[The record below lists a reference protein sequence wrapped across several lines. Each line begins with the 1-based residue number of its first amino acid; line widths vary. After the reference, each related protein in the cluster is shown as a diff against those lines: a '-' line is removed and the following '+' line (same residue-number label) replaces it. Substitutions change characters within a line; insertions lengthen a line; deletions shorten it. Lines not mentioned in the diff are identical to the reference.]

1 MGKKGFDI
9 SKDFEVTSYDGL
21 HVCKNRVMCDY
32 LAKVQVRQGSTIY
45 FAEVGYVGRDISQTK
60 PKYLFIEKSV
70 YNLDTVPGLFDFNFN
85 NEFTQWLMF

>member
-1 MGKKGFDI
+1 MSKFDI

-32 LAKVQVRQGSTIY
+32 LAKVQVRQGSKIY
-45 FAEVGYVGRDISQTK
+45 FAEVGYVGRDISKTK

-70 YNLDTVPGLFDFNFN
+70 YNLDTVPGLFDFSD